1 MAAVAPSWA
10 AFSAITAAKL
20 LTELTFF
27 MLLLQQLKILLS
39 LKAKLES
46 TSILVF
52 TKCIGYALLNTAFLF
67 KFQRKLTLFYCSFW
81 HPVSMLVTQSCS
93 YDISALLLRGCQ

>member
-1 MAAVAPSWA
+1 MAAVAPFWA

-27 MLLLQQLKILLS
+27 MLLLQQLKIFLS

-67 KFQRKLTLFYCSFW
+67 K
-81 HPVSMLVTQSCS
+81 VSEKADFVLLQFLASGFDACNS
-93 YDISALLLRGCQ
+93 KLLL